1 MAINGS
7 LILAEGIGEGDI
19 ILENVTVTGDTYVRG
34 SENNSIHFRNSTLAT
49 IIVNKNDGQV
59 RIVAEGDTKFIEVQL
74 ETPAIVQIPEG
85 ARIETLVLNA
95 AANILGNGAI
105 NTARVHIG
113 GTGSNLSIRPQNIV
127 LDSGVSIWINGEI
140 ISENMPQETTTSIKN
155 VKNLTPTSVDIEFN
169 KFIEGLSINDFVITA
184 TLNGEAIELQNL
196 SYDEVSQTLSFSSVV
211 GASSSGKKFKIT
223 VSPREGST
231 KLKGEGKT
239 SNEIT
244 LESTGISGRIIDD
257 VSHLGA
263 SGVTIKFRSGVNN
276 KDGEVVAETVTDE
289 NGYYSVSLPAGQ
301 YIGELSGE
309 GYVTGYLYAV
319 VPTDSILTDKNEII
333 IRAVSLEQIKIVL
346 TWNDK
351 VISDLDSYLVAPSLD
366 GTSKFSISLANR
378 KYEYNGIK
386 YAELEQNGRAYN
398 RYGIE
403 TTTIYRPIDGEY
415 YFYAHEFASTTPLGN
430 SAAKVQIFKGNST
443 VADNSFN
450 VPEGS
455 SDGTD
460 WIVFKLTVSNQ
471 GQNVNVTEIG
481 KVEKNLYYIKPII
494 KIGENEYSSY
504 ISETVFAKIGD
515 KITITSSD
523 EDAKIR
529 YTTDGSKP
537 NLNSTLYTG
546 PITVDKEN
554 FKLTAMAA
562 KYDAIIC
569 QYSNVNI
576 TTQSIEE
583 FTKSRVPEILNRI
596 SEDNTSIDI
605 TEENQIV
612 TITKENDDA
621 IGYIWE
627 NIDMPIHYELKSVT
641 LADGFTLK
649 NQNVIEWM
657 NKKIDRKIMV
667 YSGMIDCYF
676 NSNFDTL
683 KSQVSELVVSIN
695 GVDYTVKFAN

>member
-59 RIVAEGDTKFIEVQL
+59 RIVAEGDTKVIEVQL
-74 ETPAIVQIPEG
+74 ETPAILQIPEG

-140 ISENMPQETTTSIKN
+140 ISENMPEETTTSIKN

-169 KFIEGLSINDFVITA
+169 EFIEGLSINDFVITA

-481 KVEKNLYYIKPII
+481 KV
-494 KIGENEYSSY
+494 
-504 ISETVFAKIGD
+504 
-515 KITITSSD
+515 
-523 EDAKIR
+523 AKIR
-529 YTTDGSKP
+529 YTTDGSKT